1 MFLQASTL
9 QYFDCKGDSG
19 RKVDIVGGDNIG
31 HCEKV
36 LINMCVIL
44 SC

>member
-1 MFLQASTL
+1 MLLQANPL
-9 QYFDCKGDSG
+9 QYFECKGDSG

-36 LINMCVIL
+36 HISMCLNL
-44 SC
+44 SG